1 VKQPISCSEKRKHG
15 DQNKLTKLKVAK
27 KDERGYI
34 LENGTIIEDTFA
46 EMFPFVVT
54 SPAENPPFF

>member
-1 VKQPISCSEKRKHG
+1 M
-15 DQNKLTKLKVAK
+15 TKLKVVK

-46 EMFPFVVT
+46 EMFLRVAT
-54 SPAENPPFF
+54 SPANSPFF

>member
-1 VKQPISCSEKRKHG
+1 M
-15 DQNKLTKLKVAK
+15 TKLKVAK